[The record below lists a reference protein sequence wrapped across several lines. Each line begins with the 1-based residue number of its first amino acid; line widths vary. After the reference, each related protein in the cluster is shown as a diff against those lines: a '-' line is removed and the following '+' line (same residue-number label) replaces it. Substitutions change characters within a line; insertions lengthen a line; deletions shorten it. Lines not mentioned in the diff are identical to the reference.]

1 MQGAWSRF
9 KRRRGAL
16 VALALLALMVAC
28 AIFAGVLS
36 PADPTEQFRE
46 QLMQAPSWHWSQ
58 FPLGTDELG
67 RDVLSRLLHGT
78 RLTLGI
84 ASLAVLAAAIPGVI
98 AGLISA
104 FYPNGLG
111 LAILRVA
118 DILLALPTVLLAIA
132 IVATLGP
139 GVINTIIAVAVGSF
153 PSYVRLMR
161 ASALSEISKPYFTAT
176 RAIGASR
183 LRQMFVSVLPNCLG
197 PVIVNATLDFSN
209 AILVTA
215 GLGFLG
221 LGAQP
226 PAPEWGT
233 MLANA
238 RDFLGRADWLVVT
251 PGIAILVAVVCVNIV
266 GDALGEAV
274 DPRRK

>member
-1 MQGAWSRF
+1 MEGAWTRF
-9 KRRRGAL
+9 KQRRGAL
-16 VALALLALMVAC
+16 VALALLLLMVLC
-28 AIFAGVLS
+28 AVFAGVLS
-36 PADPTEQFRE
+36 PADPTLQFRE

-67 RDVLSRLLHGT
+67 RDVLSRMLHGT

-84 ASLAVLAAAIPGVI
+84 ASLAVVAAAIPGVI
-98 AGLISA
+98 AGLIAA
-104 FYPNGLG
+104 FHPNGIG
-111 LAILRVA
+111 VAILRLA
-118 DILLALPTVLLAIA
+118 DVLLALPTVLLAIA

-139 GVINTIIAVAVGSF
+139 GVVNTIIAVAVGSF

-251 PGIAILVAVVCVNIV
+251 PGIAILVAVVCVNVV

-274 DPRRK
+274 DPRRR